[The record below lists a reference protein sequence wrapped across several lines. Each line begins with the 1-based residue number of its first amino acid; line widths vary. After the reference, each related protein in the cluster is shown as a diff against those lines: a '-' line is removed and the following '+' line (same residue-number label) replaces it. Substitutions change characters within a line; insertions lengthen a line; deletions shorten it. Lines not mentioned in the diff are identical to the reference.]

1 MPLSPLSLL
10 SPLSPLSQSAT
21 LPPPPASIL
30 PGMTQ
35 VILAAIDDLAIQR
48 AKSGDLEALERVYR
62 AYEGVVYSVARR
74 ICRTPEDAEEVLQET
89 FLEVCRSIKRFRGAG
104 PGSLTAWIKR
114 VASSKALIRI
124 RYEKYR
130 ETEELDEGGAMAGR
144 KALDVTVSMDLETA
158 LRRLSD
164 TARAVVWLH
173 DVEGY
178 THEEIA
184 EMMNKTVS
192 FSKSQLSRAHARL
205 RTMLGE
211 EA

>member
-1 MPLSPLSLL
+1 MCQGPTSWTIDRPA
-10 SPLSPLSQSAT
+10 AT
-21 LPPPPASIL
+21 LLPPPASSQT
-30 PGMTQ
+30 GMTQ
-35 VILAAIDDLAIQR
+35 LSMAALDELAIQR
-48 AKSGDLEALERVYR
+48 AKSGDLDALERIYR

-74 ICRTPEDAEEVLQET
+74 ICRTPEEAEEVLQET
-89 FLEVCRSIKRFRGAG
+89 FLEICRSMRRFRGTG
-104 PGSLTAWIKR
+104 PGSLTAWVKR

-130 ETEELDEGGAMAGR
+130 DTEELVEDVKAGR
-144 KALDVTVSMDLETA
+144 KDQDVTVSIDLETA
-158 LRRLSD
+158 LQQLSD

-205 RTMLGE
+205 RKMLGE
-211 EA
+211 EVRC

>member
-1 MPLSPLSLL
+1 MAQL
-10 SPLSPLSQSAT
+10 T
-21 LPPPPASIL
+21 
-30 PGMTQ
+30 
-35 VILAAIDDLAIQR
+35 LAALDDLAIRR
-48 AKSGDLEALERVYR
+48 AKSGDLDALEGVYR

-89 FLEVCRSIKRFRGAG
+89 FLEVCRSIKRFRGTG

-124 RYEKYR
+124 RYAKYR
-130 ETEELDEGGAMAGR
+130 ETEELDEAGPWSGTQDR
-144 KALDVTVSMDLETA
+144 DVGVSVDLETA
-158 LRRLSD
+158 LQKLSD

-184 EMMNKTVS
+184 EMMNRTVS

-205 RTMLGE
+205 RKMLGE
-211 EA
+211 EARC

>member
-1 MPLSPLSLL
+1 MCQGPTSWTIDRPA
-10 SPLSPLSQSAT
+10 AT
-21 LPPPPASIL
+21 LLPPPASSQT
-30 PGMTQ
+30 GMTQ
-35 VILAAIDDLAIQR
+35 LSMAALDELAIQR
-48 AKSGDLEALERVYR
+48 AKSGDLDALERIYR

-74 ICRTPEDAEEVLQET
+74 ICRTPEEAEEVLQET
-89 FLEVCRSIKRFRGAG
+89 FLEICRSMSRFRGTG
-104 PGSLTAWIKR
+104 PGSLTAWVKR

-130 ETEELDEGGAMAGR
+130 DTEELVEDVKAGR
-144 KALDVTVSMDLETA
+144 KDQDVTVSIDLETA
-158 LRRLSD
+158 LQQLSD

-205 RTMLGE
+205 RKMLGE
-211 EA
+211 EVRC

>member
-1 MPLSPLSLL
+1 
-10 SPLSPLSQSAT
+10 
-21 LPPPPASIL
+21 
-30 PGMTQ
+30 MTQ
-35 VILAAIDDLAIQR
+35 LSMAALDELAIQR
-48 AKSGDLEALERVYR
+48 AKSGDLDALERIYR

-74 ICRTPEDAEEVLQET
+74 ICRTPEEAEEVLQET
-89 FLEVCRSIKRFRGAG
+89 FLEVCRSIRRFRGTA
-104 PGSLTAWIKR
+104 PGSLTAWVKR

-130 ETEELDEGGAMAGR
+130 DTEELVEDVRAGR
-144 KALDVTVSMDLETA
+144 KDQDVTVSIDLETA
-158 LRRLSD
+158 LQQLSD
-164 TARAVVWLH
+164 TARGVVWLH

-205 RTMLGE
+205 RKILGE
-211 EA
+211 EVRC

>member
-1 MPLSPLSLL
+1 M
-10 SPLSPLSQSAT
+10 
-21 LPPPPASIL
+21 
-30 PGMTQ
+30 
-35 VILAAIDDLAIQR
+35 AALDELAIRR
-48 AKSGDLEALERVYR
+48 AKSGDLDALERIYR

-74 ICRTPEDAEEVLQET
+74 ICRTPEEAEEVLQET
-89 FLEVCRSIKRFRGAG
+89 FLEICRSMRRFRGTA
-104 PGSLTAWIKR
+104 PGSLTAWVKR

-130 ETEELDEGGAMAGR
+130 DTEELVEDVKAGR
-144 KALDVTVSMDLETA
+144 KDQDVTVSIDLETA
-158 LRRLSD
+158 LQQLSD

-205 RTMLGE
+205 RKMLGE
-211 EA
+211 EVLC

>member
-1 MPLSPLSLL
+1 
-10 SPLSPLSQSAT
+10 
-21 LPPPPASIL
+21 
-30 PGMTQ
+30 MTQ
-35 VILAAIDDLAIQR
+35 LSMAALDELAIQR
-48 AKSGDLEALERVYR
+48 AKSGDLDALERIYR

-74 ICRTPEDAEEVLQET
+74 ICRTPEEAEEVLQET
-89 FLEVCRSIKRFRGAG
+89 FLEICRSMRRFRGTA
-104 PGSLTAWIKR
+104 PGSLTAWVKR

-130 ETEELDEGGAMAGR
+130 DTEELVEDVKAGR
-144 KALDVTVSMDLETA
+144 KDQDVTVSIDLETA
-158 LRRLSD
+158 LQQLSD

-205 RTMLGE
+205 RKMLGE
-211 EA
+211 EVRC

>member
-1 MPLSPLSLL
+1 
-10 SPLSPLSQSAT
+10 
-21 LPPPPASIL
+21 
-30 PGMTQ
+30 MTQ
-35 VILAAIDDLAIQR
+35 LSMAALDELAIQR
-48 AKSGDLEALERVYR
+48 AKSGDLDALERIYR

-74 ICRTPEDAEEVLQET
+74 ICRTPEEAEEVLQET
-89 FLEVCRSIKRFRGAG
+89 FLEICRSIRRFRGTA
-104 PGSLTAWIKR
+104 PGSLTAWVKR

-130 ETEELDEGGAMAGR
+130 DTEELVEDVKAGR
-144 KALDVTVSMDLETA
+144 KDQDVTVSIDLETA
-158 LRRLSD
+158 LQQLSD

-205 RTMLGE
+205 RKMLGE
-211 EA
+211 EVRC

>member
-1 MPLSPLSLL
+1 
-10 SPLSPLSQSAT
+10 
-21 LPPPPASIL
+21 
-30 PGMTQ
+30 MTQ
-35 VILAAIDDLAIQR
+35 LSMAALDELAIQR
-48 AKSGDLEALERVYR
+48 AKSGDLDALERIYR

-74 ICRTPEDAEEVLQET
+74 ICRTPEEAEEVLQET
-89 FLEVCRSIKRFRGAG
+89 FLEVCRSIRRFRGTA
-104 PGSLTAWIKR
+104 PGSLTAWVKR

-130 ETEELDEGGAMAGR
+130 DTEELVEEVKAGR
-144 KALDVTVSMDLETA
+144 KDQDVTVSIDLETA
-158 LRRLSD
+158 LQQLSD

-205 RTMLGE
+205 RKMLGE
-211 EA
+211 EVRC

>member
-1 MPLSPLSLL
+1 
-10 SPLSPLSQSAT
+10 
-21 LPPPPASIL
+21 
-30 PGMTQ
+30 MTQ
-35 VILAAIDDLAIQR
+35 LSMAALDELAIQR
-48 AKSGDLEALERVYR
+48 AKSGDLDALERIYR

-74 ICRTPEDAEEVLQET
+74 ICRTPEEAEEVLQET
-89 FLEVCRSIKRFRGAG
+89 FLEVCRRIRRFRGTA
-104 PGSLTAWIKR
+104 PGSLTAWVKR

-130 ETEELDEGGAMAGR
+130 DTEELVEDVKAGR
-144 KALDVTVSMDLETA
+144 KDQDVTVSIDLETA
-158 LRRLSD
+158 LQQLSD

-205 RTMLGE
+205 RKMLGE
-211 EA
+211 EVRC

>member
-1 MPLSPLSLL
+1 
-10 SPLSPLSQSAT
+10 
-21 LPPPPASIL
+21 
-30 PGMTQ
+30 MTQ
-35 VILAAIDDLAIQR
+35 LSMAALDELAIQR
-48 AKSGDLEALERVYR
+48 AKSGDLDALERIYR

-74 ICRTPEDAEEVLQET
+74 ICRTPEEAEEVLQET
-89 FLEVCRSIKRFRGAG
+89 FLEICRSIRRFRGTA
-104 PGSLTAWIKR
+104 PGSLTAWVKR

-130 ETEELDEGGAMAGR
+130 DTEELVEEVKAGR
-144 KALDVTVSMDLETA
+144 KDQDVTVSIDLETA
-158 LRRLSD
+158 LQQLSD

-205 RTMLGE
+205 RKMLGE
-211 EA
+211 EVRC

>member
-1 MPLSPLSLL
+1 
-10 SPLSPLSQSAT
+10 
-21 LPPPPASIL
+21 
-30 PGMTQ
+30 MTQ
-35 VILAAIDDLAIQR
+35 LSMAALDELAIQR
-48 AKSGDLEALERVYR
+48 AKSGDLDALERIYR

-74 ICRTPEDAEEVLQET
+74 ICRTPEEAEEVLQET
-89 FLEVCRSIKRFRGAG
+89 FLEICRSMRRFRGTA
-104 PGSLTAWIKR
+104 PGSLTAWVKR

-130 ETEELDEGGAMAGR
+130 DTEELIEDVKAGR
-144 KALDVTVSMDLETA
+144 KDQDVTVSIDLETA
-158 LRRLSD
+158 LQQLSD

-205 RTMLGE
+205 RKMLGE
-211 EA
+211 EVRC